1 LHGFFYCL
9 SSRAQ
14 QKDLLIISFLINF
27 KIMKIIL
34 KFEEVAMLALSVF
47 LFMQLHFEWWWYLVL
62 FFAPDI
68 SMIGYLVNTK
78 IGAYSY
84 NLFHHKAVGIIIGV
98 LGFYLHQE
106 FYMLAGIIIFGHS
119 AFDRIFGFGL
129 KYTDSFK
136 NTHLG
141 KI

>member
-1 LHGFFYCL
+1 
-9 SSRAQ
+9 
-14 QKDLLIISFLINF
+14 
-27 KIMKIIL
+27 MKNIL
-34 KFEEVAMLALSVF
+34 KLEELAMLALSIV
-47 LFMQLHFEWWWYLVL
+47 LFNQLHFAWWWFLVL

-84 NLFHHKAVGIIIGV
+84 NFFHHKAVAIAVGL
-98 LGFYLHQE
+98 LGFYMHNE
-106 FYMLAGIIIFGHS
+106 IYMLAGIILFGHS
-119 AFDRIFGFGL
+119 SFDRILGYGL

-141 KI
+141 SL

>member
-1 LHGFFYCL
+1 
-9 SSRAQ
+9 
-14 QKDLLIISFLINF
+14 
-27 KIMKIIL
+27 MKNIL
-34 KFEEVAMLALSVF
+34 KLEETAMLVLSIV
-47 LFMQLHFEWWWYLVL
+47 LFNQLHFAWWWYLVL

-78 IGAYSY
+78 IGAYCY
-84 NLFHHKAVGIIIGV
+84 NFFHHKAVGIIIGI

-106 FYMLAGIIIFGHS
+106 FYVLAGIIIFGHS

-141 KI
+141 KL